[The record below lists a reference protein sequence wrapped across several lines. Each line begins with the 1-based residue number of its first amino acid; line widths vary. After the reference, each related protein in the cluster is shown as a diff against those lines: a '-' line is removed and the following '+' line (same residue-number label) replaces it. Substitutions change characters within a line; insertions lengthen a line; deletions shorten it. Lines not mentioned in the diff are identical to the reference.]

1 MVMQL
6 RTFVEKKKVEI
17 EELCKVHYEEFI
29 RAVDELRYV
38 LVDADELKHGLAMQ
52 NAEMQEVGSGLL
64 HKLDELI
71 QHNAVKTNLAT
82 ALSLLRKCKAVV
94 DLCAKVCVS
103 AALCLCARMPLCLYV
118 PVPVCQGLCLCRSV
132 PCVHVCL
139 HLKMIPLQKW
149 YLAFLPPSGTVSSSG
164 ERVNHGR
171 QLLPGAEDTRLY

>member
-1 MVMQL
+1 LITVHCCALVGCLLFCSCSLCTVHCDQL

-94 DLCAKVCVS
+94 DLCAKVRAAVPLSLCPKVS
-103 AALCLCARMPLCLYV
+103 ASLPLFLCTLL
-118 PVPVCQGLCLCRSV
+118 S
-132 PCVHVCL
+132 
-139 HLKMIPLQKW
+139 
-149 YLAFLPPSGTVSSSG
+149 LPS
-164 ERVNHGR
+164 R
-171 QLLPGAEDTRLY
+171 